1 MVRVVIYGERSEET
15 EGLEVMLRTI
25 LTEKQQWPVIHTYI
39 GDLESYLHFVR
50 GNPYLIM
57 LVFAMGEKGAQI
69 VRKIRANNPSAALIW
84 LSDKENTLEFWKLH
98 ANAFGIFPPGKEQ
111 LEECLTDCLSNF
123 FTKNLTF
130 S

>member
-25 LTEKQQWPVIHTYI
+25 L
-39 GDLESYLHFVR
+39 
-50 GNPYLIM
+50 
-57 LVFAMGEKGAQI
+57 LVCAMGEKGAQI

-84 LSDKENTLEFWKLH
+84 LSDKENILEFWKLH